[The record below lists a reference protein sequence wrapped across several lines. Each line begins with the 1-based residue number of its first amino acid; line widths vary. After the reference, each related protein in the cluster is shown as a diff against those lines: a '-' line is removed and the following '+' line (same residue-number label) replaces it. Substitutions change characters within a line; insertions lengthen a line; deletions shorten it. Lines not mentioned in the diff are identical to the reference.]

1 MNISWKD
8 LAHYGTALLL
18 IAVGGATEVGLTLPG
33 VAVTDPKMVLAT
45 GVGILVAGLKGGV
58 TSGVKS

>member
-1 MNISWKD
+1 MYFSWKD
-8 LAHYGTALLL
+8 VAHYATAVLLM
-18 IAVGGATEVGLTLPG
+18 AVGGATEVGMALPG
-33 VAVTDPKMVLAT
+33 VTVTDPKMVFAT